1 MKPRFRSLVPDVPMA
16 WLKVH
21 AAQLGAARPDDLSN
35 KFESWGDCWSNFSWR
50 NCFEISCL
58 VQLCHLYCR
67 GRLLKQSLNHFVL
80 QSFEIILEVLP
91 VWKANC
97 GDASL
102 GLRQQHWQHCG
113 AEGECR
119 KRRRAHRFYLWAHM
133 KGIGTLKI
141 YKNHRDSWHS
151 QTVRVL

>member
-1 MKPRFRSLVPDVPMA
+1 MFLWLGSKSMQPSLVQPGLTICQTNLSHGAIVGRIS
-16 WLKVH
+16 
-21 AAQLGAARPDDLSN
+21 LG
-35 KFESWGDCWSNFSWR
+35 EI
-50 NCFEISCL
+50 CFEISCL

-67 GRLLKQSLNHFVL
+67 GRLWKQSLNHFVL

-119 KRRRAHRFYLWAHM
+119 KRRRAHRFYRWARM
-133 KGIGTLKI
+133 KGIGTLKN
-141 YKNHRDSWHS
+141 YKSHRDSWHS
-151 QTVRVL
+151 QTVR